1 MEALKIA
8 SILLLYGVFSAALP
22 TSSKPTFN
30 WTDTQSLITFGDS
43 YTYVQGIDG
52 YANSTFIGSRLDFAF
67 NASELLSNRIVQ
79 NQTATA
85 EGGPNWVEYLTGCA
99 LKPGLTAP
107 ITCRPQL
114 WDFAFGGSDISEQYT
129 PLHHNWTVSFVNQ
142 IKQFSDYAQPVL
154 SKFLNPREALI
165 GVWIGINDIGDSDK
179 YNITKPNFPGFPSFY
194 NTIQTTE
201 YAAVQQLHDRFGYR
215 NFVFFTLPPLDRTP
229 GNVASSAP
237 NPNATMVGWY
247 NSGLASHTAAFAAAN
262 PDSNVMLFDAHAV
275 LGRILDAPAGYGIR
289 NTTGYCPEYN
299 APDILT
305 DPEKYGCLPQ
315 EEYFWFNTGHLTSHV
330 HRILAGELEE
340 FLVGQ
345 GK

>member
-1 MEALKIA
+1 M
-8 SILLLYGVFSAALP
+8 
-22 TSSKPTFN
+22 
-30 WTDTQSLITFGDS
+30 DHRITFGDS

-79 NQTATA
+79 NQKVK
-85 EGGPNWVEYLTGCA
+85 ELTE
-99 LKPGLTAP
+99 L
-107 ITCRPQL
+107 
-114 WDFAFGGSDISEQYT
+114 
-129 PLHHNWTVSFVNQ
+129 
-142 IKQFSDYAQPVL
+142 FSAQPVL